1 MVTIFPMTNG
11 HTRHTQC
18 QAELSGRAS
27 GFYCFIECG
36 HVLLL
41 LIDSESKPQIYAPC
55 KSLIYCVCKPNI
67 YNDPMRKVEPN
78 LVLVE
83 RLTEITDRGVTKA
96 DMARIAGVTPQAV
109 NGWFKKGVISK
120 KSALAIADAVGISV
134 AWLLGEDVGEKN
146 GLKPDEQRLL
156 ELYRQLPVE
165 EQQNMLRVFA
175 IRLKEL
181 DELYEKYMKGRIRSQ
196 ED

>member
-1 MVTIFPMTNG
+1 M
-11 HTRHTQC
+11 
-18 QAELSGRAS
+18 
-27 GFYCFIECG
+27 
-36 HVLLL
+36 LLL
-41 LIDSESKPQIYAPC
+41 LNDSQSKPQIYTSC
-55 KSLIYCVCKPNI
+55 KHWIYCVYKPNI
-67 YNDPMRKVEPN
+67 YNGPMRKEEPN

-83 RLTEITDRGVTKA
+83 RLTEITNRGVTKA

-134 AWLLGEDVGEKN
+134 AWLLGEDVGEKD

-156 ELYRQLPVE
+156 ELYRQLPEE
-165 EQQNMLRVFA
+165 EQQNMLRIFA

-196 ED
+196 GE